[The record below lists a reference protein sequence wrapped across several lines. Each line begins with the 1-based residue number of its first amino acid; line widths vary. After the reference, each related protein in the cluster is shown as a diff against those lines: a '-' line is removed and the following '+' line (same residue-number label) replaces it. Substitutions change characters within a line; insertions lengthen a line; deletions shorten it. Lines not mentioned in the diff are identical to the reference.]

1 MSRIVRMLLACS
13 LLAIAPLSMQ
23 ARPANAQATS
33 LLTEVQQ
40 RGTVRVATTT
50 GSPPFAFVDKDG
62 QLAGFDI
69 DIAKLIA
76 KALFN
81 DDSKIEFVRTTFDGR
96 FETVNSGRADFGIM
110 VTTIYPARLL
120 QAAFTEGYI
129 DSGNG
134 CLVRKNSPL
143 HSFSDLNRPNITI
156 AFLNVEPDHKRHELL
171 YPKSKAIYLTQQ
183 AAQYAAVLSGQA
195 QAACTDRPFLAW
207 IVSQHQNELRMLPG
221 VTQGTYNNAI
231 FMKQGDFQWWLYL
244 NTLVHEMRYGSLYTD
259 YDKIYMKWFGVHAPP
274 ER

>member
-1 MSRIVRMLLACS
+1 MFTVLRTLVVCALLALTFVAVQPRAASAQS
-13 LLAIAPLSMQ
+13 LL
-23 ARPANAQATS
+23 N
-33 LLTEVQQ
+33 EVQQ

-62 QLAGFDI
+62 NLAGFDI

-81 DDSKIEFVRTTFDGR
+81 DESKIEFVRTTFDGR
-96 FETVNSGRADFGIM
+96 FETVNTGRADFGIM

-134 CLVRKNSPL
+134 CLVRKTSSY
-143 HSFSDLNRPNITI
+143 HSFGDLNRPNVTI
-156 AFLNVEPDHKRHELL
+156 AFLNVEPDHKRHDTL
-171 YPKSKAIYLTQQ
+171 YPKSKALYFSQQ
-183 AAQYAAVLSGQA
+183 AAQYAAVLSNQA

-207 IVSQHQNELRMLPG
+207 IVSQHPSELRMLPG
-221 VTQGTYNNAI
+221 TTQGTYNNAI
-231 FMKQGDFQWWLYL
+231 FMKAGDFTWWLYL
-244 NTLVHEMRYGSLYTD
+244 NTLVNEMRHGSLYTD
-259 YDKIYMKWFGVHAPP
+259 YDKVYQKWFGVHAPP

>member
-1 MSRIVRMLLACS
+1 MFRIVRMLLACS
-13 LLAIAPLSMQ
+13 LFALAPFVMHAQ
-23 ARPANAQATS
+23 AANAQSTS

-69 DIAKLIA
+69 DIAKLVA

-81 DDSKIEFVRTTFDGR
+81 DENKIEFVRTTFDGR

-143 HSFSDLNRPNITI
+143 HSFADLNRPNVTI
-156 AFLNVEPDHKRHELL
+156 AFLNVEPDHKRHETL
-171 YPKSKAIYLTQQ
+171 YPKSKALFLTQQ

-207 IVSQHQNELRMLPG
+207 IVSQHPNELRMLPG
-221 VTQGTYNNAI
+221 VTQGTYNNAM
-231 FMKQGDFQWWLYL
+231 FMKAGDFQWWLYL
-244 NTLVHEMRYGSLYTD
+244 NTLVNEMRHGSLYTD